1 MNNQKKKIV
10 FLVGG
15 SGLIGKEIFK
25 IYNRKNFKVINLDIK
40 EYGNS
45 HVYFDCTNLK
55 TIQGQLSKLFL
66 KFGVPD
72 VLINC
77 SYPIVGDWKKND
89 FENLDIINAKLNI
102 EAHLLSYTIIA
113 NQVAKKMIL
122 KKKISKIIL
131 FSSIYGFL
139 AQNSENYKNTE
150 MKENVTYSI
159 IKAGI
164 INLVKQMAAHYG
176 KKGLEINCISPG
188 AVVGHIKGSKKKQ
201 DSNFIKQYSKNT
213 ALKRLAKPIEI
224 ANLVNFLS
232 SNECSYIT
240 GQNLII
246 DGGYSII

>member
-1 MNNQKKKIV
+1 
-10 FLVGG
+10 
-15 SGLIGKEIFK
+15 
-25 IYNRKNFKVINLDIK
+25 
-40 EYGNS
+40 
-45 HVYFDCTNLK
+45 
-55 TIQGQLSKLFL
+55 
-66 KFGVPD
+66 
-72 VLINC
+72 
-77 SYPIVGDWKKND
+77 
-89 FENLDIINAKLNI
+89 
-102 EAHLLSYTIIA
+102 
-113 NQVAKKMIL
+113 MIL